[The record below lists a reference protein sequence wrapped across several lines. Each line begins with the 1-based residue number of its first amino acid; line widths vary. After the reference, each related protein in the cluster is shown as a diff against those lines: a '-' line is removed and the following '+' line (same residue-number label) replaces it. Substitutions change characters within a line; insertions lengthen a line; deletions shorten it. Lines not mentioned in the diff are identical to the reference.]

1 MASLSARSQMPACA
15 LTPCARISL
24 LVVSSA
30 ACPRAQIET
39 AAPAPANASAI
50 ERPIPRLPPV
60 TTVRLPFKLISI
72 KSSPQACANS
82 DPLPQHGPAARAPP
96 GQRET
101 SAEHWHHLL
110 GDALELFEHHGFR
123 RAQAG
128 AQIDMLH
135 ARKARFEPLAVF
147 DQLFSRARKPRAK
160 LHIVVERRHTRLAP
174 AAPLGRRRH
183 LR

>member
-1 MASLSARSQMPACA
+1 
-15 LTPCARISL
+15 
-24 LVVSSA
+24 
-30 ACPRAQIET
+30 
-39 AAPAPANASAI
+39 
-50 ERPIPRLPPV
+50 
-60 TTVRLPFKLISI
+60 
-72 KSSPQACANS
+72 
-82 DPLPQHGPAARAPP
+82 ARAPP

-135 ARKARFEPLAVF
+135 ARKARFEPLEVF

-174 AAPLGRRRH
+174 AVTCAEVIPGTNPSGANIFTCSSKYGVSSRIALSRVSAT
-183 LR
+183 